1 VDTSDELEQEFARL
15 KSSVYTVTSPK
26 DGYYNCVAHAMKCD
40 FALWWPI
47 DRAPYY
53 WPVQPRINSLDGF
66 VRAFRECGF
75 ELCADGS
82 FEEESVKIAIFV
94 YLEDEL
100 PSHLAIQDFES
111 CSWSSKCG
119 DKQDILH
126 DLSALCGPKPAY
138 GKIERYMKCPIG
150 KQKECDC

>member
-1 VDTSDELEQEFARL
+1 MDTSDELEQEFARL

-53 WPVQPRINSLDGF
+53 WPVQPRINSL
-66 VRAFRECGF
+66 
-75 ELCADGS
+75 
-82 FEEESVKIAIFV
+82 ESVKIAIFV